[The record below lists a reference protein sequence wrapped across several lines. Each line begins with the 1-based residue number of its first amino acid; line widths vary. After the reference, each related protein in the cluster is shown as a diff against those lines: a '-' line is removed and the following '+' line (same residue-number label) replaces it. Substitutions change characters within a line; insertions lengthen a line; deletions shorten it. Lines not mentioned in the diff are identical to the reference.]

1 MRVSIPASW
10 KHCFATMCWLEI
22 LGFVTALVLI
32 LKSVYNLSHFVY
44 VNFLGRL
51 LGHGLN
57 ISKCGPWAGNLNIAK
72 KSKFIIMFIHFFLND
87 VVSGNGCNRRNRKI
101 LCSFG
106 NYLFNRLCLKHK
118 SFIVLNVCIV

>member
-1 MRVSIPASW
+1 
-10 KHCFATMCWLEI
+10 MCWLEI

-72 KSKFIIMFIHFFLND
+72 KSKFIIMFIHFLKMTLS
-87 VVSGNGCNRRNRKI
+87 VVTGATDGIGKSYARLVFI
-101 LCSFG
+101 
-106 NYLFNRLCLKHK
+106 YL
-118 SFIVLNVCIV
+118 IGYA